1 MSMKNMET
9 TGAIS
14 YIAKYNTSDSGAKNV
29 TFNDDQYQRNIADL
43 KPGTLYTFD
52 IFSVGNN
59 SLESVGFCEVVNF
72 TRTHH

>member
-1 MSMKNMET
+1 MNT

-14 YIAKYNTSDSGAKNV
+14 YIAKYNTSNSGARNV
-29 TFNDDQYQRNIADL
+29 TFEEGSQYQSNITDL
-43 KPGTLYTFD
+43 KPGTNYTFD

-59 SLESVGFCEVVNF
+59 SLESVEFCEVVNF

>member
-1 MSMKNMET
+1 MET

-29 TFNDDQYQRNIADL
+29 TFEKENQHQRNITDL
-43 KPGTLYTFD
+43 KPGTLYTFH

-59 SLESVGFCEVVNF
+59 RLESVEFCEVVNF